1 MVSILSESK
10 ISKTFHQ
17 RSFVSK
23 YEKGRSFHSALH
35 YCSFKADNPSLCN
48 TLAETAED
56 HRRLSP
62 GCISAGRQCSGT
74 GAINQPLGIGPLK
87 RLHCIG
93 ADRAKI
99 SISAQ
104 VGSGRCVIALL
115 LSKPIQ
121 DGRQLLT
128 GNDVIGAKSTV
139 AIAAH
144 NSFAGGPADGFP

>member
-1 MVSILSESK
+1 MKYMFTQLRVLHERLIASGSRWSASAWFLSYQKAKSQKPSINDHLSLNMKRGGVFTPPFTIAAS
-10 ISKTFHQ
+10 
-17 RSFVSK
+17 
-23 YEKGRSFHSALH
+23 
-35 YCSFKADNPSLCN
+35 KADNPSLCN

-121 DGRQLLT
+121 DGPP
-128 GNDVIGAKSTV
+128 A
-139 AIAAH
+139 
-144 NSFAGGPADGFP
+144 ADG